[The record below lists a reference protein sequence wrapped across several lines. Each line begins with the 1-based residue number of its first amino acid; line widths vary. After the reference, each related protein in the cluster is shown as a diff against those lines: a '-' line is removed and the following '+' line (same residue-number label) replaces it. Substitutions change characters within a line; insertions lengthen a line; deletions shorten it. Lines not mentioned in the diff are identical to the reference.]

1 MSLSGGLDSSAVTAL
16 LAESGA
22 RVRTYSLGFAGED
35 DELPLARALAERWG
49 TDHHEAVVD
58 ADELLD
64 DLLQMVWALDEPYGG
79 GLPSWYVYR
88 FMAEDVKVGLTGTG
102 GDELFGNYR
111 RFVPFEQARL
121 RALRR
126 GDVRR
131 YHFEPSYYFTDEEKR
146 ALGVDGPDTVGAA
159 AARLRRERQLEPAR
173 RGALPRRRDAAPGRV
188 PARDRP
194 LLDGVVARGAH
205 AVPRPRARRVRRVDA
220 ARAANGRRRPEAA
233 AARALSR
240 TC

>member
-1 MSLSGGLDSSAVTAL
+1 MRSFAGRSPTFPSRCRSRVVSTRRRSTAL

-64 DLLQMVWALDEPYGG
+64 DLLQMVWSLDEPYGG

-111 RFVPFEQARL
+111 RFVPFERARL

-131 YHFEPSYYFTDEEKR
+131 YHFEPS
-146 ALGVDGPDTVGAA
+146 L
-159 AARLRRERQLEPAR
+159 LLHR
-173 RGALPRRRDAAPGRV
+173 RGEA
-188 PARDRP
+188 
-194 LLDGVVARGAH
+194 
-205 AVPRPRARRVRRVDA
+205 RARRRR
-220 ARAANGRRRPEAA
+220 ARTPRRCCSASTTRA
-233 AARALSR
+233 AARARATRCCTSTSRRSSR
-240 TC
+240 TSSCT

>member
-1 MSLSGGLDSSAVTAL
+1 MPTVQRWWTLEFGSGADPAELRERLRDAVVRWTLADVPVAVSLSGGLDSSAVTAL

-22 RVRTYSLGFAGED
+22 NVRTYSLGFAGED
-35 DELPLARALAERWG
+35 DELPLARALADRWG

-64 DLLQMVWALDEPYGG
+64 DLLQMVWSLDEPYGG

-111 RFVPFEQARL
+111 RFVPFERARL

-131 YHFEPSYYFTDEEKR
+131 YHFEPLVLLHATRRSARSVSTGR
-146 ALGVDGPDTVGAA
+146 TRRRCCSASTTRA
-159 AARLRRERQLEPAR
+159 AARTRATRSCTWTLRHSSPT
-173 RGALPRRRDAAPGRV
+173 
-188 PARDRP
+188 
-194 LLDGVVARGAH
+194 
-205 AVPRPRARRVRRVDA
+205 
-220 ARAANGRRRPEAA
+220 
-233 AARALSR
+233 SSC
-240 TC
+240 T